1 MVSYTQRE
9 MVGITELAKSL
20 GGFVEKVVSGSIE
33 KLTVVRHNKAEVVIL
48 PIAEYERMKEITT
61 IAEDMQIASIISQ
74 RDPDG
79 KREGT
84 FDFDTYHKKRLSKR
98 DV

>member
-1 MVSYTQRE
+1 MVTYSQKE
-9 MVGITELAKSL
+9 MIGITELAKSL
-20 GGFVEKVVSGSIE
+20 GGFVEKVVSGNIE
-33 KLTVVRHNKAEVVIL
+33 KLTIVRHNKAEAVIL
-48 PIAEYERMKEITT
+48 PIAEYERMKEIAT

-84 FDFDTYHKKRLSKR
+84 FDFESYHKKRVGKKR
-98 DV
+98 V

>member
-1 MVSYTQRE
+1 MVSYTQTE

-84 FDFDTYHKKRLSKR
+84 FDFDAYHKKRVSKR
-98 DV
+98 NV